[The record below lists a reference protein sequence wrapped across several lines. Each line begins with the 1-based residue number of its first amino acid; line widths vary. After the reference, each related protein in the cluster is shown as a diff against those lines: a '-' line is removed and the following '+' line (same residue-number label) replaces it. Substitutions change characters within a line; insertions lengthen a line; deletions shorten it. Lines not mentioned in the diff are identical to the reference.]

1 MRKLNKDLRKRMF
14 LFVVLTLCAGTI
26 VLPTQ
31 AAKKNAW
38 AKKAGKTY
46 YYDKKGKKAT
56 GLKEIKG
63 KRYFFDK
70 EGVLYKKGWK
80 TVKGRKYYFKK
91 KNGAAATGAVK
102 IGKKRYLFKDKGQLA
117 GTGLQKYG
125 KKRYYTKKG
134 VIQTGLQTVKGKI
147 YYFTAKGPAATGW
160 KTVKGK
166 KYYFGSNG
174 TAATGKQTI
183 GGKTYQFS
191 KKGALQKEL
200 STITEASEKKP
211 DATQTPENGGTVQK
225 PERPVEPEVQ
235 DPSVKVPSVNPVENT
250 KENMQAAYSKLNQ
263 AIMDASDVE
272 GVDPNAS
279 YPIPA
284 EDCEPEGY
292 KIFIRVIEE
301 AKAMLKATSQEIQED
316 NEWKLVFD
324 SSKGTFVNK
333 RREFNPANYP
343 YTATE
348 LLQEAAKVKAYR
360 EQKIVI
366 QVEQVLTYWPEQ
378 SRAIFDAINEYR
390 VSKGVEPL
398 IWSENVSK
406 TTRLEAG
413 NAVLAYKGTD
423 DEEDLL
429 NFQMHSISQCG
440 AYKPAGI
447 LGVNECVQGW
457 INSKVWHE
465 PLLSD
470 PTGTYGAVA
479 FYSYNSATTGVTWS
493 AAIYTIWSRDEETP
507 THAEEVIWPIILNCE
522 TNDTV
527 MP

>member
-14 LFVVLTLCAGTI
+14 LLVVLTLCAGTI

-38 AKKAGKTY
+38 TKKARKTY

-70 EGVLYKKGWK
+70 KGVLYKKGWK

-134 VIQTGLQTVKGKI
+134 VIQTGLQTVKGKT

-200 STITEASEKKP
+200 STITEAPEKKP

-263 AIMDASDVE
+263 AINQSKTYVE
-272 GVDPNAS
+272 SWNEKDW
-279 YPIPA
+279 
-284 EDCEPEGY
+284 EPTGY
-292 KIFIRVIEE
+292 QNFMAVFEE
-301 AKAMLKATSQEIQED
+301 AKAMFHATDRVIKED
-316 NEWKLVFD
+316 SEWRLVFD
-324 SSKGTFVNK
+324 VSKGTFVSK
-333 RREFNPANYP
+333 QREFDPANYP

-348 LLQEAAKVKAYR
+348 LLQEAEKLKAYE
-360 EQKIVI
+360 EQCLNLQK
-366 QVEQVLTYWPEQ
+366 EQVLTYWPEQ
-378 SRAIFDAINEYR
+378 SRVIFDAINEYR
-390 VSKGVEPL
+390 VSRGVEPL
-398 IWSENVSK
+398 IWGENLSKVSK
-406 TTRLEAG
+406 LEAG
-413 NAVLAYKGTD
+413 YCAYIYKGTEE
-423 DEEDLL
+423 EEDLK
-429 NFQMHSISQCG
+429 NFMNHFGSQNG
-440 AYKPAGI
+440 AYKTAG
-447 LGVNECVQGW
+447 LWGVQECMQGW
-457 INSKVWHE
+457 INSPGHE
-465 PLLSD
+465 WLLRDTRSK
-470 PTGTYGAVA
+470 YGSVA
-479 FYSYNSATTGVTWS
+479 YYTYNSATTGVTWN
-493 AAIYTIWSRDEETP
+493 AVIFTCTATDNIKIT
-507 THAEEVIWPIILNCE
+507 THAPEELWSTILNCE

>member
-1 MRKLNKDLRKRMF
+1 MF

-56 GLKEIKG
+56 GLKAIKG
-63 KRYFFDK
+63 KRYFFDRK
-70 EGVLYKKGWK
+70 GVLYKKGWK

-134 VIQTGLQTVKGKI
+134 VIQTGLQTVKGKT

-200 STITEASEKKP
+200 STITEAPEKKP

-225 PERPVEPEVQ
+225 PKRPVEPEVQ

-263 AIMDASDVE
+263 AINQSKTYVE
-272 GVDPNAS
+272 SWNEKDW
-279 YPIPA
+279 
-284 EDCEPEGY
+284 EPTGY
-292 KIFIRVIEE
+292 QNFMAVFEE
-301 AKAMLKATSQEIQED
+301 AKAMFHATDRVIKED
-316 NEWKLVFD
+316 SEWRLAFD
-324 SSKGTFVNK
+324 ASKGTFVSK
-333 RREFNPANYP
+333 QRDFDPANYP

-348 LLQEAAKVKAYR
+348 LLQEAEKLKAYE
-360 EQKIVI
+360 EQCLILLKK
-366 QVEQVLTYWPEQ
+366 LTYYPEQ
-378 SRAIFDAINEYR
+378 SKAIFDAINEYR
-390 VSKGVEPL
+390 ISKGVEPL
-398 IWSENVSK
+398 IWSENLSMTAK
-406 TTRLEAG
+406 LECG
-413 NAVLAYKGTD
+413 YRVFCYDGTN
-423 DEEDLL
+423 EE
-429 NFQMHSISQCG
+429 FCSGHSLHQNSFIGTVWTS
-440 AYKPAGI
+440 Y
-447 LGVNECVQGW
+447 VMDSW
-457 INSKVWHE
+457 INSLWHE
-465 PLLSD
+465 PLLREATD
-470 PTGTYGAVA
+470 IYGAVA
-479 FYSYNSATTGVTWS
+479 VYSCQSDKGVINKVIF
-493 AAIYTIWSRDEETP
+493 APCPRDEMP
-507 THAEEVIWPIILNCE
+507 TFGDGTLTVTAPEELWSTLLNCE